1 MPNNLK
7 KTLGCL
13 AILLYLIIV
22 YSLLLVKN
30 QVLYTLYKKYQSL
43 PVSNFQFYILT
54 QEVYLYRSIVGT
66 SGSS

>member
-22 YSLLLVKN
+22 CSLLLVKN

-54 QEVYLYRSIVGT
+54 QEVY
-66 SGSS
+66 

>member
-22 YSLLLVKN
+22 CSLLLVKN
-30 QVLYTLYKKYQSL
+30 QVLYTLYKKYQPL

-54 QEVYLYRSIVGT
+54 QEVC
-66 SGSS
+66 

>member
-13 AILLYLIIV
+13 AILLYLVIAC
-22 YSLLLVKN
+22 SLLLVKN

-54 QEVYLYRSIVGT
+54 QEVYCRAKEFSYFIS
-66 SGSS
+66 